1 MEPIT
6 LCGAIIVAFGLWVE
20 FEPVIMR
27 VARAI
32 STYSSVKTMTSSIT
46 EKQPLYVK
54 YIAGISH

>member
-32 STYSSVKTMTSSIT
+32 STCCAIKTMPSPTVAQ
-46 EKQPLYVK
+46 QPLYLRN
-54 YIAGISH
+54 IAGISH